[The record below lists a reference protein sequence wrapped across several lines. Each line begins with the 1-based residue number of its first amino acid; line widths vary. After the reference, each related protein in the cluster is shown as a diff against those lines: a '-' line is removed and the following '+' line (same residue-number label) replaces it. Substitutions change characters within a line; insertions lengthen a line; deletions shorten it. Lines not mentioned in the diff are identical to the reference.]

1 MPERVVIPREAGRR
15 YWVCSSSRRAAV
27 RHPFS
32 RSEAPDSTLQKRLRL
47 VAQALVNRAIGG
59 DVMACREMAD
69 KLDGKPAQA
78 VALSGDEEGTEPLQI
93 VIRTMVDASGKPL
106 GARPDRHDGNGSG
119 SWDSPSP
126 NE

>member
-1 MPERVVIPREAGRR
+1 MGLLLLPPRRR
-15 YWVCSSSRRAAV
+15 PAPLFPIGGPRQ
-27 RHPFS
+27 HPA
-32 RSEAPDSTLQKRLRL
+32 EAPLRL
-47 VAQALVNRAIGG
+47 VVQALVNRAIGG
-59 DVMACREMAD
+59 DVMACREIAD

-78 VALSGDEEGTEPLQI
+78 VALSGNEEGTEPLQI